1 MFLPQKK
8 IKMQEFI
15 ENNINKYAEAIIKG
29 SDKRDAFCLGQ
40 LTFFMALRRITKG
53 EATREG
59 LGMADAINDTLQEAG
74 LIDKD
79 KTFVSLLKK

>member
-1 MFLPQKK
+1 MPGAVNL
-8 IKMQEFI
+8 
-15 ENNINKYAEAIIKG
+15 
-29 SDKRDAFCLGQ
+29 
-40 LTFFMALRRITKG
+40 FMALRRITKG
-53 EATREG
+53 EATRED

>member
-53 EATREG
+53 EATRQD
-59 LGMADAINDTLQEAG
+59 LGMADAVNDTLQEAG
-74 LIDKD
+74 IIDKD
-79 KTFVSLLKK
+79 KTFVSLLK